1 MFMRII
7 KDITNIEGGKNMS
20 IQEMNRKMAEW
31 RASMDAHAL
40 EPQQRKVMEE
50 SMDAMALQFRSN
62 QPPSAEAFE
71 SELHRLEM
79 MWAADHPLLATII
92 TETLR
97 RLSAMGI

>member
-1 MFMRII
+1 M
-7 KDITNIEGGKNMS
+7 NANEGH
-20 IQEMNRKMAEW
+20 RKLAEW

-40 EPQQRKVMEE
+40 DPQQRQVMEE

-71 SELHRLEM
+71 SELRRLEM